1 MALWQKYAFGVFMPK
16 ISVTTYLLWLAA
28 ALSVVIDALVIVG
41 WGLSL
46 VWIVL
51 LIVWLFQGI
60 YKKQEGIRQMIAA
73 ACVPLFVF
81 ISTQFIEQH
90 IDKNLNSIVSNSA
103 GGLPIDKND
112 LLTNTRL
119 GLSLITSSRV
129 LFYSNSE
136 KGAIVVLRRFPFN
149 MLVFNLKNGARK
161 IRAYD

>member
-1 MALWQKYAFGVFMPK
+1 MGLRQKYAFGVFMPK
-16 ISVTTYLLWLAA
+16 ISINTYWLWLAA

-51 LIVWLFQGI
+51 LIVWLFKRI
-60 YKKQEGIRQMIAA
+60 YKKQGGFRQTLVA

-90 IDKNLNSIVSNSA
+90 IDRNLSSVVSNSA
-103 GGLPIDKND
+103 SGLPTDKND
-112 LLTNTRL
+112 LLTNPRF

-129 LFYSNSE
+129 LFYSNSD
-136 KGAIVVLRRFPFN
+136 KGAIVVLRRFPFS
-149 MLVFNLKNGARK
+149 MLEFNFRNGTRK
-161 IRAYD
+161 VRAYD